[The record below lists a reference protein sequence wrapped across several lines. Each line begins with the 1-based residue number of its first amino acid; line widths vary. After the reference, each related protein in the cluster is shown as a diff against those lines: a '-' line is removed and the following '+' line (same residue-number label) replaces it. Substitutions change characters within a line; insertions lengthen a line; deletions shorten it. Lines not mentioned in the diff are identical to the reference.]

1 MINSA
6 EIDSLL
12 AQMADAIAA
21 DRQRQSGDFRLVGL
35 RTGGVWIAQR
45 LQTLLRLEGPVSEL
59 DVSFYR
65 DDYQQRGLHA
75 DIQPSQMPLSVDG
88 QQLILVDDILHSGR
102 TIRAALNAVFDLGR
116 PHSVQLAVLID
127 RGQRQLPIAA
137 DFCGRRIEDLA
148 SDQMLRLRG
157 PTPLELVVEPGA

>member
-12 AQMADAIAA
+12 AQMASAIAA
-21 DRQRQSGDFRLVGL
+21 ERERHAGEFRLIGL

-45 LQTLLRLEGPVSEL
+45 LQALLQLEGPVSEL

-88 QQLILVDDILHSGR
+88 QQLILVDDILHTGR
-102 TIRAALNAVFDLGR
+102 TVRAALNAVFDLGR
-116 PHSVQLAVLID
+116 PHSVQLAVLVD
-127 RGQRQLPIAA
+127 RGQRQLPISA
-137 DFCGRRIEDLA
+137 DYCGRLIDELA
-148 SDQMLRLRG
+148 TDQMLRLRG
-157 PTPLELVVEPGA
+157 PEPLELLLEPDA